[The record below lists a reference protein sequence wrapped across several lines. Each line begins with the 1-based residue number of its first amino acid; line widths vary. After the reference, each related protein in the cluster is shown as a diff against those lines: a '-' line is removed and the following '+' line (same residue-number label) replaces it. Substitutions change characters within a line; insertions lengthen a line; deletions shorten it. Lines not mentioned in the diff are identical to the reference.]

1 MGRDNTDSTFR
12 IQYNTTNSG
21 VQTLSNAAYFTID
34 DGTGNIGIG
43 TTSPLT
49 QLHLASATANAGGL
63 LIESTSGTSGGIA
76 DIELRGRRDDTNGST
91 PFGGSLYLSRL
102 YTPGNMV
109 AGVNDT
115 FSQLGNILFGGN
127 AGGITAA
134 SIVYPAS
141 IGGIVEG
148 TFTSSTSASTGL
160 VFRTGSTGQA
170 KDAVNT
176 QFGTER
182 MRITNAGNVGIG
194 TSTPSS
200 QFVIYGAGNYGQA
213 DIVSSAVNG
222 EAGLLFKSADDT
234 DGSGWLIGKNL
245 NLTDDSFGIF
255 RGGNLFT
262 INTNG
267 NVGIGTTTPSA
278 KLTVSP
284 YQSSI
289 GTLTNG
295 ATSFIVGNSTPLG
308 TTTGSYVYPQE
319 LQSSASNV
327 VRLQTSLY
335 RRVAGADWNGSAYRL
350 QYAVDNSFTT
360 GSKAYIEVG
369 AGDPSV
375 TGGGFISL
383 GTAGSDRLVVN
394 NTGNVGIGTTTPQGR
409 LSVAGADENT
419 SRLRINN
426 EAFSGVLRGI
436 ELYQNNA
443 GDAVLNNRR
452 NDALGDLVF
461 QTNDGNTKL
470 TVKNGGNVGIGTTT
484 PLSKLTVSGD
494 ALLYAANPIFTLASP
509 SSSWVLQNVNGAQ
522 FRILEAGT
530 SERFT
535 IASGG
540 NIGIGTTTPTAQ
552 LAVKG
557 NGTGVAL
564 IGDSGF
570 TNFAGISFN
579 GTLSGTDYNFTSSAS
594 DKNLYINRP
603 GGFETVFREANGTT
617 NMIIKSG
624 GNIGIG
630 TTTPTQRLE
639 VQQGNIRINSADQ
652 SLARLQINNTGISGR
667 EYALV
672 SGIPNVGQT
681 GFTLYDVTANASRM
695 VVDAV
700 GNVGIGTANPISPLQ
715 VNGNLTVG
723 SGVASSSVGSIQLLA
738 GGVSPISNRLTYGTD
753 GTGWKF
759 AISKNQSGVISD
771 QFVIQDNGNIGIGTS
786 SASSLLSLQSTNPVI
801 QLTDSDTGT
810 SGFLDWQAGTSLK
823 LHAGSDRLDFI
834 AGNAERMRITS
845 TGNVGIG
852 ITNPGAGLE
861 VSSSAANVPIFKL
874 TSTESGGDGYLA
886 QLGSYSI
893 LSQDSAGALH
903 NSWGSHYNGATDAW
917 VRDYTGLPLV
927 STKLSTN
934 GEFMVNTD
942 TATSG
947 TPSFVTRFMV
957 ANSGNVGIGTTN
969 PGTRLDIRGPDSLPV
984 YVRSDD
990 VGSYMRF
997 LTSNTVSRGA
1007 FGYNAD
1013 GAQFFNGALNATNMT
1028 ILDGGN
1034 VGIGT
1039 TTPSQKLEVNG
1050 NVSFS
1055 ANTSATGGIYIGPL
1069 GYQASILYNTNGN
1082 LDLTPRTG
1090 YNTIFTAG
1098 NVGIGTTTPGA
1109 KLQIDA
1115 GSYNANNRVL
1125 YVKNSNHAVVNTGYD
1140 TAVIQQNDAPTLR
1153 LVESG
1158 ENLSTTLSSDS
1169 GISTLSSSG
1178 ILRLMAGGTYNAV
1191 GYNGMGG
1198 NLGLAVAANGF
1209 VGIGTTTPSQRLSV
1223 YEPSNSYTAIGLNN
1237 ASTNPDSR
1245 NWSLVSNFYNYGDFS
1260 INQSAALHGDP
1271 VLSGATSRLYVGAG
1285 GNVGIGTTNPTQGK
1299 LQVNGTIATL
1309 DSSASYLGQFYAG
1322 TGVTSIDAYSGS
1334 GQALNFRTTP
1344 SGGGATERMR
1354 ITSTG
1359 NVGIG
1364 TTGPIGKLD
1373 VDEGNNTRLVV
1384 TNNGTNRL
1392 FMRSLDGS
1400 GTSDQYLDFRAYDYT
1415 FKVNGGTNA
1424 VFIKNDGNVGIGV
1437 TNPANKLDVAG
1448 GMAIG
1453 AYVANVAP
1461 TNGLVVSGRVGIGT
1475 ISPGSNLEV
1484 ASDSFTSAGTNNQYV
1499 PVVFDTR
1506 NNKTT
1511 FYIKRPSIHDN
1522 RNWLAHGFVTITSMG
1537 YGWGSQGNSL
1547 FADVSTYGALNADGS
1562 GGSVPFVG
1570 RIKADGPGN
1579 TVIVWLRGGATYE
1592 TDGIVLDN
1600 DGSYTDIYPE
1610 TYSSVA
1616 ISDSAYG
1623 IEKGQYYGP
1632 TDIDRNSTNYQS
1644 QYTFGSNVGIGT
1656 TAPVARL
1663 DVFGG
1668 TTYSFPS
1675 TSGTNPVGVIA
1686 RFKGGGTSGTLD
1698 FGNAGSGIS
1707 WLQSTDVSD
1716 LSQNYRLLLNPNGGN
1731 VGIGTSNP
1739 SALLTLKQAAN
1750 TSQLRLLQN
1759 NTDTAGYSLFASNT
1773 GYLAFSRY
1781 SSSVDVA
1788 TPALTLDQ
1796 SGNVGVGTTTPGTK
1810 LHVVGNSS
1818 YTGFGGGQFKIGA
1831 ETGQPRWTEV
1841 GYNTSTN
1848 VGFIQA
1854 GVNGGTLSNFLI
1866 NPDGGNVGIGTAPFS
1881 VSTKLS
1887 VNGDLTLAGG
1897 STLGAGTIS
1906 ANQIGINV
1914 DLTLRPGATSALRL
1928 QNWNGSGWGDGIVLA
1943 SSTLNVGIGTSTPGS
1958 RLDVWNATSTSNID
1972 VFRIGTNVGS
1982 TNNIKF
1988 RIDSD
1993 GDVFTDGGT
2002 TIGTPAD
2009 LAENYPALEALDAGT
2024 VVAFGSSTVA
2034 WEQAD
2039 DSASST
2045 QSYDISGVQKATNGY
2060 EAVGVVSTKAGI
2072 TLGGNTTNGVP
2083 IALAGRVPVKVT
2095 SENGEVKRGDYLTV
2109 SNTMPGYAMKLTQ
2122 TGRVIGRA
2130 LSDSVSGR
2138 DKVMMYIENGYQ
2150 QIDLSSA
2157 SATTTLLTKGNL
2169 ALDANGVAIINI
2181 KSLSSANGTWS
2192 IDESGRIVAKALCI
2206 DGTCLDGPGFRDLVE
2221 GNGGTPKNGAMHII
2235 GAHAFLLSATTHT
2248 LRVLD
2253 IAAGD
2258 NPVIVASLTLPE
2270 GVTSLSANGT
2280 YLYVN
2285 NSDLSMLYI
2294 VDVTSP
2300 TQPTLLRSINTGL
2313 ATEIVTPPGVP
2324 EDTPDDTATSTDEG
2338 GAEED
2343 VPLVESEPETEPEVV
2358 EDDGEAEESPL
2369 SSLDSPETTST
2380 P

>member
-1 MGRDNTDSTFR
+1 
-12 IQYNTTNSG
+12 
-21 VQTLSNAAYFTID
+21 
-34 DGTGNIGIG
+34 
-43 TTSPLT
+43 
-49 QLHLASATANAGGL
+49 
-63 LIESTSGTSGGIA
+63 
-76 DIELRGRRDDTNGST
+76 
-91 PFGGSLYLSRL
+91 
-102 YTPGNMV
+102 
-109 AGVNDT
+109 
-115 FSQLGNILFGGN
+115 
-127 AGGITAA
+127 
-134 SIVYPAS
+134 
-141 IGGIVEG
+141 
-148 TFTSSTSASTGL
+148 
-160 VFRTGSTGQA
+160 
-170 KDAVNT
+170 
-176 QFGTER
+176 
-182 MRITNAGNVGIG
+182 
-194 TSTPSS
+194 
-200 QFVIYGAGNYGQA
+200 
-213 DIVSSAVNG
+213 
-222 EAGLLFKSADDT
+222 
-234 DGSGWLIGKNL
+234 
-245 NLTDDSFGIF
+245 
-255 RGGNLFT
+255 
-262 INTNG
+262 
-267 NVGIGTTTPSA
+267 
-278 KLTVSP
+278 
-284 YQSSI
+284 
-289 GTLTNG
+289 
-295 ATSFIVGNSTPLG
+295 
-308 TTTGSYVYPQE
+308 
-319 LQSSASNV
+319 
-327 VRLQTSLY
+327 
-335 RRVAGADWNGSAYRL
+335 
-350 QYAVDNSFTT
+350 
-360 GSKAYIEVG
+360 
-369 AGDPSV
+369 
-375 TGGGFISL
+375 
-383 GTAGSDRLVVN
+383 
-394 NTGNVGIGTTTPQGR
+394 
-409 LSVAGADENT
+409 
-419 SRLRINN
+419 
-426 EAFSGVLRGI
+426 
-436 ELYQNNA
+436 
-443 GDAVLNNRR
+443 
-452 NDALGDLVF
+452 
-461 QTNDGNTKL
+461 
-470 TVKNGGNVGIGTTT
+470 
-484 PLSKLTVSGD
+484 
-494 ALLYAANPIFTLASP
+494 
-509 SSSWVLQNVNGAQ
+509 
-522 FRILEAGT
+522 
-530 SERFT
+530 
-535 IASGG
+535 
-540 NIGIGTTTPTAQ
+540 
-552 LAVKG
+552 
-557 NGTGVAL
+557 
-564 IGDSGF
+564 
-570 TNFAGISFN
+570 
-579 GTLSGTDYNFTSSAS
+579 LSGTDYNFTSSAS

-1178 ILRLMAGGTYNAV
+1178 ILRLMAGGTYNSV

-1209 VGIGTTTPSQRLSV
+1209 VGIGTTTPGQRLSV

-1237 ASTNPDSR
+1237 ASTNPDNR
-1245 NWSLVSNFYNYGDFS
+1245 NWSLVSNFYSYGDFS
-1260 INQSAALHGDP
+1260 INQSVALHGDP

-1299 LQVNGTIATL
+1299 LQVNGTVATL
-1309 DSSASYLGQFYAG
+1309 DASASYLGQFYAG
-1322 TGVTSIDAYSGS
+1322 AGVTSVDAYSAS
-1334 GQALNFRTTP
+1334 GQALVFRTTP
-1344 SGGGATERMR
+1344 NGGGATERMR
-1354 ITSTG
+1354 IDTNGNVGIGTTTPQSRLEVTEPGTGSGNGGLTLSTANVTGNAGLKFATAGSNRFSITTIGSGGSESLRFRDENNNAERMRISSNGNVGIGTTTPLSKLHVESAADTSIQVRSTGANDQTIQFSRSDSASNWFMGRDNTDSTFRIQYNTTNTGVQTLSNAAYLTIDDGTG

-1364 TTGPIGKLD
+1364 TTTPGARLEIYD
-1373 VDEGNNTRLVV
+1373 TTGNALT
-1384 TNNGTNRL
+1384 
-1392 FMRSLDGS
+1392 LDGS
-1400 GTSDQYLDFRAYDYT
+1400 GNVTQR
-1415 FKVNGGTNA
+1415 
-1424 VFIKNDGNVGIGV
+1424 IK
-1437 TNPANKLDVAG
+1437 
-1448 GMAIG
+1448 
-1453 AYVANVAP
+1453 
-1461 TNGLVVSGRVGIGT
+1461 TNGT
-1475 ISPGSNLEV
+1475 E
-1484 ASDSFTSAGTNNQYV
+1484 
-1499 PVVFDTR
+1499 
-1506 NNKTT
+1506 
-1511 FYIKRPSIHDN
+1511 
-1522 RNWLAHGFVTITSMG
+1522 
-1537 YGWGSQGNSL
+1537 
-1547 FADVSTYGALNADGS
+1547 YGALYHLAADNDLNLRASHASGSLKFLS
-1562 GGSVPFVG
+1562 GGS
-1570 RIKADGPGN
+1570 N
-1579 TVIVWLRGGATYE
+1579 TRMTIA
-1592 TDGIVLDN
+1592 
-1600 DGSYTDIYPE
+1600 
-1610 TYSSVA
+1610 
-1616 ISDSAYG
+1616 SD
-1623 IEKGQYYGP
+1623 
-1632 TDIDRNSTNYQS
+1632 
-1644 QYTFGSNVGIGT
+1644 
-1656 TAPVARL
+1656 
-1663 DVFGG
+1663 
-1668 TTYSFPS
+1668 
-1675 TSGTNPVGVIA
+1675 
-1686 RFKGGGTSGTLD
+1686 
-1698 FGNAGSGIS
+1698 
-1707 WLQSTDVSD
+1707 
-1716 LSQNYRLLLNPNGGN
+1716 GN
-1731 VGIGTSNP
+1731 VGIGTSSPIAKLDVYGNFSVGTSSTPTLFANTATGRVGVGTDAP
-1739 SALLTLKQAAN
+1739 STALTLKQSAN
-1750 TSQLRLLQN
+1750 SSQLRLLQN

-1773 GYLAFSRY
+1773 GYLSFSRY

-1788 TPALTLDQ
+1788 TPTLTMDS